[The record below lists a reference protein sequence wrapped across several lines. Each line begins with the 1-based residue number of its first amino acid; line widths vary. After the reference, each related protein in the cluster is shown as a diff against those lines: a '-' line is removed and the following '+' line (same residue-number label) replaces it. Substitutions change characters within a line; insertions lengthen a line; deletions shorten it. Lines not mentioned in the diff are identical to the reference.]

1 MPWKDKSKYRT
12 EAYREY
18 MRDYQRSWHQ
28 RNRARRIANVYER
41 KKRLWEFYNQL
52 KATLEC
58 ARCGENHPATLQFH
72 HRDPQKKDFNL
83 SEAVND
89 GYSIEKIKREVAKC
103 TVLCANCHAKEH
115 YEWARRNKKPAEEGL
130 AAQFQRVEE
139 DLSVSQEEEF
149 AHAVENQY
157 VPVEVDININDDSAD
172 RF

>member
-1 MPWKDKSKYRT
+1 MPYKDKSKYKS

-18 MRDYQRSWHQ
+18 MRNYQRSWHQ
-28 RNRARRIANVYER
+28 RNRARRIAKVYER
-41 KKRLWEFYNQL
+41 KERIWEFYNQL

-89 GYSIEKIKREVAKC
+89 GYSIERIKKEVAKC

-115 YEWARRNKKPAEEGL
+115 YEWARRNKKLVEEGL
-130 AAQFQRVEE
+130 AAQFQRVEQ

>member
-115 YEWARRNKKPAEEGL
+115 YEWVRRNKKPAEEGL
-130 AAQFQRVEE
+130 AAQFQRVEQ

-157 VPVEVDININDDSAD
+157 VAVEVDININDDSAD

>member
-28 RNRARRIANVYER
+28 RNRAQRIAKVYER
-41 KKRLWEFYNQL
+41 KERILEFYNQL

-89 GYSIEKIKREVAKC
+89 GYSIERIKREVAKC

-115 YEWARRNKKPAEEGL
+115 YEWGRRNKKPAEEGL
-130 AAQFQRVEE
+130 AAQFQRVEQE
-139 DLSVSQEEEF
+139 LSVSQEEEF
-149 AHAVENQY
+149 AHAAENQY
-157 VPVEVDININDDSAD
+157 VPVEVDINFYDDSVD

>member
-1 MPWKDKSKYRT
+1 MPWKDKSKYKS

-28 RNRARRIANVYER
+28 RNRARRIAKVYER
-41 KKRLWEFYNQL
+41 KERIWEFYNQL

-89 GYSIEKIKREVAKC
+89 GYSIERIKKEVAKC

-115 YEWARRNKKPAEEGL
+115 YEWARRNKKPVEEGL
-130 AAQFQRVEE
+130 AAQFQRVEQE
-139 DLSVSQEEEF
+139 LSVSQEEEF

-157 VPVEVDININDDSAD
+157 VPAEVDINVDDDSAD
-172 RF
+172 GL